1 MRDGSTS
8 ERGKKKAKK
17 GISLEKDLSSFP
29 KNHSTKDS
37 FMKTESTDLALWS
50 LRKVTFMKDNG
61 PRDINTA
68 MASFMML
75 RPIEFIKESSRTAS
89 SMGWVC

>member
-1 MRDGSTS
+1 
-8 ERGKKKAKK
+8 
-17 GISLEKDLSSFP
+17 LSSFP